1 MSRVVVALTMT
12 ETAATAMH
20 FAEAV
25 AAALQHDVRCLR
37 LGDTTT
43 ADTVRA
49 VDLADELERI
59 DASMVVAEIAQR
71 RDIQPYLNACRNLR
85 VPYLFVRSG
94 NEPKFST
101 VALPVTFLPEEKEKG
116 PFAAAFGR
124 FFHAKLVIFR
134 PKDYG
139 TRAARNIEAMKT
151 LFDSFSLDY
160 EEVNARKDSD
170 GVEREAAVWAQQ
182 NADLTIVSA
191 SREYGLD
198 DLIFGS
204 KERKILEKTTQP
216 VLLVNPRGDLYA
228 LCD

>member
-1 MSRVVVALTMT
+1 MNRVVVALTMN
-12 ETAATAMH
+12 ENGATAMR

-25 AAALQHDVRCLR
+25 AVALQHDVRHMR
-37 LGDTTT
+37 LGSET
-43 ADTVRA
+43 AGDTVRSA
-49 VDLADELERI
+49 DFADELERI
-59 DASMVVAEIAQR
+59 DASMVVAEITQR

-94 NEPKFST
+94 NTPKFDT

-139 TRAARNIEAMKT
+139 TRAARNIDAMKT

-160 EEVNARKDSD
+160 EEISARKDSD
-170 GVEREAAVWAQQ
+170 GVEREAAIWAQQ
-182 NADLTIVSA
+182 NADLTIVAA

>member
-1 MSRVVVALTMT
+1 MSRVVVALTTT
-12 ETAATAMH
+12 EFAPTAMR

-25 AAALQHDVRCLR
+25 AAALQHEARCLR
-37 LGDTTT
+37 LGDATT
-43 ADTVRA
+43 ADTVRTA
-49 VDLADELERI
+49 DLADELERI

-94 NEPKFST
+94 NEPKFDT

-124 FFHAKLVIFR
+124 FLHAKLVIFR

-139 TRAARNIEAMKT
+139 TRAVRNIEAMKT
-151 LFDSFSLDY
+151 LFDSFSLEY

-182 NADLTIVSA
+182 HADLTIVSA

-216 VLLVNPRGDLYA
+216 VLLINPRGDLYA